1 VSDGVGAARPSER
14 GGGGAAERAMVWGRD
29 GGVQCGWRHAVW
41 SSVVCGGCV
50 CGEIRF
56 FGK

>member
-1 VSDGVGAARPSER
+1 VGGRRDQASGVGAARPSEQWCGGR
-14 GGGGAAERAMVWGRD
+14 G
-29 GGVQCGWRHAVW
+29 GGVQCEWRHAVW

-56 FGK
+56 FLVNRL